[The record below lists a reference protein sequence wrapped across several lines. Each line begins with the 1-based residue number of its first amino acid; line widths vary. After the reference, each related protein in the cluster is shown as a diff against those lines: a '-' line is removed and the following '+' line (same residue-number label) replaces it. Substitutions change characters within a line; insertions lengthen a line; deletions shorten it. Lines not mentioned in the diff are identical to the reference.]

1 MDYESD
7 QYECDIWQG
16 RVIITCKESK
26 RCGIVSLLNSNG
38 RNITLSQFKS
48 CIKSH
53 GVERTLSTFAKL
65 VSDWQ

>member
-7 QYECDIWQG
+7 KYECDIWQG

-38 RNITLSQFKS
+38 RNVTLNQFKS
-48 CIKSH
+48 GLKSH

-65 VSDWQ
+65 VTNWQ